1 MSPYLHHRSPFNI
14 IYLGQCVSRVVLL
27 YKSADILPDFR
38 GWGNLHE
45 LKACKRIPTLYKQ
58 YGFINVF
65 VQKIVRPLYLRLM
78 STYGLK
84 TEFVHF
90 FSNHSSH
97 R

>member
-1 MSPYLHHRSPFNI
+1 MSSYLHHRSSFNT

-45 LKACKRIPTLYKQ
+45 LKACKRIPTLYKR
-58 YGFINVF
+58 YGFKNVF
-65 VQKIVRPLYLRLM
+65 VQKIRSLYLRLM

-84 TEFVHF
+84 TEFVQSF
-90 FSNHSSH
+90 LTQVKQF
-97 R
+97 